1 MSARPESRL
10 EPPQPDTKPAIVLRD
25 GAAVPGGA
33 LRFRI
38 LTRVSDDK
46 LRSIPQQVRDCED
59 YVSTLARG
67 IVVDGLYNLGE
78 HSGFSMTESA
88 VYRQMLDDAKSGKF
102 QGLVVRDTSRLG
114 RDYWEKLGTL
124 RDLRGAKLEFHV
136 VEDGGQF
143 DFEDRLS
150 KVKSWASTW
159 ADEEKKL
166 EEIRKAVRATE
177 NVRERGF
184 PTVLPPFGYKLE
196 WDARVG
202 RDVWRP
208 HPTESPIVQDCFARV
223 AAGERLADV
232 QKRHGL
238 TYAQV
243 DRMLRNPSYL
253 GGYVWKGELR
263 RCAPEIVPPLVDQP
277 LFDAA
282 RAARGT
288 RGRRDGDAPYGAT
301 N

>member
-1 MSARPESRL
+1 MSARL
-10 EPPQPDTKPAIVLRD
+10 EPPQPETRPAIILRD
-25 GAAVPGGA
+25 DVDPTAAAP
-33 LRFRI
+33 RFRI

-59 YVSTLARG
+59 YVTGLVRG

-88 VYRQMLDDAKSGKF
+88 VYRQMLDDAKAGKF

-166 EEIRKAVRATE
+166 EEIRKAVRATDS
-177 NVRERGF
+177 VRERGF

-196 WDARVG
+196 HDARVG

-208 HPTESPIVQDCFARV
+208 DPKDASVVQDCFARV
-223 AAGERLADV
+223 AAGERLAEV
-232 QKRHGL
+232 QRRHGL
-238 TYAQV
+238 TYAQI
-243 DRMLRNPSYL
+243 DRMLRNASYL
-253 GGYVWKGELR
+253 GGYMWKGELR
-263 RCAPEIVPPLVDQP
+263 RCAPEVVPPLVEEAVFERAQ
-277 LFDAA
+277 AA
-282 RAARGT
+282 RRRTRAA
-288 RGRRDGDAPYGAT
+288 
-301 N
+301 